1 MTSPCVRVL
10 STTHSI
16 TYKTIENQNR
26 AGCFAFLMSRG
37 CCVTLPR
44 GATGLSAVC
53 DCGISWSYSLTFFLN
68 MHARTNKILSWVKNK
83 HKIRIS
89 NHRLAIETG
98 RFSKTPRNERICLH
112 CKTDNFSEIGDE
124 QHLLLKCSRFSEIRI
139 DLFDHVRKSC
149 PRIDTLNDE
158 NKFIYLL
165 NSSGSTIKEV
175 AKFLHSAYTARS
187 A

>member
-1 MTSPCVRVL
+1 MCTFTYMISLSILMCLIIAVELLCVCDNY
-10 STTHSI
+10 T
-16 TYKTIENQNR
+16 
-26 AGCFAFLMSRG
+26 FLI
-37 CCVTLPR
+37 
-44 GATGLSAVC
+44 GLSLLMCQIITVGLC
-53 DCGISWSYSLTFFLN
+53 NYICIPD
-68 MHARTNKILSWVKNK
+68 
-83 HKIRIS
+83 
-89 NHRLAIETG
+89 
-98 RFSKTPRNERICLH
+98 RFIFINVPKTPRNERICLH
-112 CKTDNFSEIGDE
+112 CKTDNFSEIDDE

-139 DLFDHVRKSC
+139 ALFDHVRKSC